1 MFWCFGIWFFGAVRG
16 VGFVGQRVQGSS
28 YNLRIV
34 IFVESLGVV
43 NGVVVVIAT

>member
-1 MFWCFGIWFFGAVRG
+1 MFWGFRYLVFGAVRG
-16 VGFVGQRVQGSS
+16 VGFVGQRVQGAS

-34 IFVESLGVV
+34 IFVESLGAV